1 MSPEL
6 LLEIKAKNNWLK
18 AEHEDILFP
27 IGLRFIGNRTVFN
40 LDNGYGISIAKLVG
54 QRDLEICIFRVVN
67 GKRFILEET
76 IEDIKSYA
84 KFEEVLKEAIK
95 L

>member
-1 MSPEL
+1 MNLEL
-6 LLEIKAKNNWLK
+6 WLEIKTKNNWLK

-27 IGLRFIGNRTVFN
+27 IGLQYIGSRTVFS

-54 QRDLEICIFRVVN
+54 KSEQEICIFRVVN
-67 GKRFILEET
+67 GERFILDET
-76 IEDIKSYA
+76 IEGINSYA
-84 KFEEVLKEAIK
+84 KFEEVLNKAIR